1 MTSFHHFFC
10 VSSSYVRLF
19 LRPVVFLSLK
29 LRLNYSKITTFD
41 VVQFI
46 VLFQLKCLLFELTSA
61 VDSFH
66 IPCIS
71 HAL

>member
-1 MTSFHHFFC
+1 MTSFHQFFC
-10 VSSSYVRLF
+10 VSSSYVRLA
-19 LRPVVFLSLK
+19 LRQVVFLSLK
-29 LRLNYSKITTFD
+29 PLVNYPKITTFD
-41 VVQFI
+41 VVQFS